1 MGNPIT
7 GASKLN
13 RARNVSQGKLEDM
26 KNAKLATGA
35 TSAKTTKAG
44 DKTLSMAAYRS
55 MSDKERASEKLLA
68 SQMERAGQITTAE
81 RKAIHKKIDDANAL
95 EKTMAD
101 AKKSG
106 KKKPVSLS
114 QMEKNMPDAGMRKG
128 GMPFN
133 KGGMPSRKGNFD
145 MRKGG
150 MFAK

>member
-106 KKKPVSLS
+106 KKKVTLTEL
-114 QMEKNMPDAGMRKG
+114 EKGKPDSKLYKG

-133 KGGMPSRKGNFD
+133 KGGMSSHKGNFD

-150 MFAK
+150 MFSK

>member
-106 KKKPVSLS
+106 KKKVTLS
-114 QMEKNMPDAGMRKG
+114 ELKKGTPDRELRKG

-133 KGGMPSRKGNFD
+133 KGGMSSHKGNFD

-150 MFAK
+150 MFTK